1 VRPMAIV
8 ALGLLGLLIGAGI
21 ALYRERR
28 RDSGLSDTERE
39 GYQQQ
44 VAMVCATYEGM
55 LARQEVRH
63 RAELEVAHEELH
75 KALDRVQ
82 APEWAVQDSQAER
95 AIRNGNVDPGIT
107 GAVQELPL
115 SKEMLERQEQLEV
128 ELERK
133 LRERGVDPS
142 ELRSASAGF
151 REVDQLDG
159 S

>member
-1 VRPMAIV
+1 MRPMAIV
-8 ALGLLGLLIGAGI
+8 ALALLGLLI
-21 ALYRERR
+21 ALGLAYWRERR
-28 RDSGLSDTERE
+28 RDVGLSDAERASAVKA
-39 GYQQQ
+39 QTMV
-44 VAMVCATYEGM
+44 VAVYEGI

-95 AIRNGNVDPGIT
+95 AVKAGNVDPGVT
-107 GAVQELPL
+107 GAVVELPM
-115 SKEMLERQEQLEV
+115 SDAMRERQEQIEV

-133 LRERGVDPS
+133 LMERGVEPS

-151 REVDQLDG
+151 RDVDQPDA
-159 S
+159 

>member
-1 VRPMAIV
+1 MRPMAIV
-8 ALGLLGLLIGAGI
+8 ALALLGLLI
-21 ALYRERR
+21 ALGLAYWRERR
-28 RDSGLSDTERE
+28 RDVGLSDAERASAVKA
-39 GYQQQ
+39 QTMV
-44 VAMVCATYEGM
+44 VAVYEGI

-95 AIRNGNVDPGIT
+95 AVKQGNVDPGVT
-107 GAVQELPL
+107 GAVVELPM
-115 SKEMLERQEQLEV
+115 SDAMRERQEQIEV

-133 LRERGVDPS
+133 LMERGVEPS

-151 REVDQLDG
+151 RDVDQPDA
-159 S
+159 